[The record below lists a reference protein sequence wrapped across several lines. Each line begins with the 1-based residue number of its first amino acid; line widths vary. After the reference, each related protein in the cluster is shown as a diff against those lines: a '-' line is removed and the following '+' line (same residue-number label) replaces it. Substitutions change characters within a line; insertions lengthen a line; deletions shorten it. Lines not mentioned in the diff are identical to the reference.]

1 MNKINAPLSLIAL
14 AIGLSFSAQA
24 EVRINGFANFTAG
37 LTTEDTLVYGQG
49 DEVDFSNAS
58 LFALQVSSNVTD
70 NLNATAQIVAKGNN
84 DFNAEFEWAYLSY
97 NINDQS
103 TLSAGRFRLPVFR
116 YSASLDVGYSYHWIA
131 APAAVYNV
139 AFNNI
144 NGLRYDYANYIEDF
158 EYVFQVSLGNF
169 KEDIGGGTNNG
180 KNVLLTSVEGTYNS
194 FKGRLVYGRG
204 DNVFEAPAL
213 DNGISSFISQIS
225 AAVGGSENVPASIFN
240 LVDELELNDDEGI
253 FIGAGLEF
261 DNFDWFV
268 AAEWTQVEIEDSF
281 NPTDTA
287 FYITAGKRLG
297 KWTPHVTYQARDGMG
312 EVKFA
317 DSVAQIPEPLRAPS
331 AQFNQSIQALFFEDY
346 TIATVGVRYDAFA
359 NVALKAEVSKYDS
372 KIEPS
377 INPDDP
383 IDTTLLNLS
392 VQFVF

>member
-1 MNKINAPLSLIAL
+1 MKKINAPLSLIAL

-58 LFALQVSSNVTD
+58 LFALQVSSDVTD

-144 NGLRYDYANYIEDF
+144 NGLRYDYTNYIEDF
-158 EYVFQVSLGNF
+158 EYLFQVSLGNF

-204 DNVFEAPAL
+204 DNVFESPAL

-225 AAVGGSENVPASIFN
+225 AAVGGSENVPATIFN
-240 LVDELELNDDEGI
+240 LVDKLELNDDEGI

-268 AAEWTQVEIEDSF
+268 SAEWTQVEIEDSF

-317 DSVAQIPEPLRAPS
+317 NAVAQIPEPLRAPS

-346 TIATVGVRYDAFA
+346 TIATVGVRYDAFT
-359 NVALKAEVSKYDS
+359 NVALKAEVSKYDN

-377 INPDDP
+377 INSDNPV
-383 IDTTLLNLS
+383 DTTLLNLS
-392 VQFVF
+392 VQFIF